1 MSTHGNTCQRC
12 VVRGHVQGVFFRAS
26 AADQAGRL
34 GLTGH
39 ARNRDDGSV
48 EVLICGPEAARD
60 EMISWLW
67 KGPAAAQVEDV
78 RCELREADPA
88 PAHFSTG

>member
-26 AADQAGRL
+26 AQERAERL

-39 ARNRDDGSV
+39 AVNRSDGSV
-48 EVLICGPEAARD
+48 EVLICGPEEARD

-67 KGPAAAQVEDV
+67 KGPPGAQVEDL
-78 RCELREADPA
+78 RCELRDADPA
-88 PAHFSTG
+88 PARFTTG